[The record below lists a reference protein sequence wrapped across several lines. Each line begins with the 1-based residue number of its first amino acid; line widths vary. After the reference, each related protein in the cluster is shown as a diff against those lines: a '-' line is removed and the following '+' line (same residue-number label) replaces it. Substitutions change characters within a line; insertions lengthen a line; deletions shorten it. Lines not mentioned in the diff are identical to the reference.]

1 MSFNPLVSAWFAA
14 QAPHIVRGLVV
25 SEEDKSGSKGRIERM
40 LSLWRARP
48 AFLAYDVRGLP
59 SVFAD
64 RARQRGLPLLA
75 WTVQHGQSVVEGK
88 SVSGRVALG
97 GPRVITKKKRVAFK
111 KYSDITT

>member
-48 AFLAYDVRGLP
+48 EFLAYDVRDLP
-59 SVFAD
+59 SIFAD
-64 RARQRGLPLLA
+64 RERRRGLPVLT
-75 WTVQHGQSVVEGK
+75 WTVQDAAPATAAMRPTAQ
-88 SVSGRVALG
+88 RIYCRARDG
-97 GPRVITKKKRVAFK
+97 GEPKG
-111 KYSDITT
+111 